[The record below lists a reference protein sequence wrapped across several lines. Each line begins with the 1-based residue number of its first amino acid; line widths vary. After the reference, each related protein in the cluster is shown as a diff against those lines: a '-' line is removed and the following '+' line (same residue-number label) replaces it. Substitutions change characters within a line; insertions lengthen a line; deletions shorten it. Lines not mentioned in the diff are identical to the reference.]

1 MNLKEFLVKC
11 SGGECQECGYSKSV
25 QALEYHHILPET
37 KLYEPSKIIKDGL
50 LDKIL
55 IELPKCILVCSNC
68 HKEIHA
74 GIIDI
79 PKTYAIFDY
88 QYFLTH
94 SHEILD
100 NCPICHKLKLQ
111 SKTVCSVK
119 CSSIHA
125 NNIKGKLV
133 RLFSTFLQYNNHRD
147 IAYAMN
153 CSITELHSLLKQSKL
168 ILDLDNV

>member
-11 SGGECQECGYSKSV
+11 SGGECQECGYSRSV
-25 QALEYHHILPET
+25 QALEYHHITPET

-74 GIIDI
+74 GILEL
-79 PKTYAIFDY
+79 PEHYKVFDS
-88 QYFLTH
+88 QYFHEH

-100 NCPICHKLKLQ
+100 NCPICGALKLTT
-111 SKTVCSVK
+111 KTVCSTR
-119 CSSIHA
+119 CSSIYA
-125 NNIKGKLV
+125 NKMKNRWIEVFSSFLKYTTYKDLADALDTSV
-133 RLFSTFLQYNNHRD
+133 SELKTRLHQFQIQL
-147 IAYAMN
+147 
-153 CSITELHSLLKQSKL
+153 E
-168 ILDLDNV
+168 